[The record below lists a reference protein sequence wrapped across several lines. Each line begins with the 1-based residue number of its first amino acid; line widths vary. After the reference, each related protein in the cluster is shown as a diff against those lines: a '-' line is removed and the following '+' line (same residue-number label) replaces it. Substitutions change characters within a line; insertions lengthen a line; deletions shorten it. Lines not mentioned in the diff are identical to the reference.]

1 MVPSNWRLLDQP
13 DQMSSQRLQEQL
25 HLNPVTA
32 GFLVQNGIKDVK
44 EARAFLHPDFQSIHD
59 PSEFFDMEKAVDRI
73 QEAVFT
79 AEPIL
84 VYGDY
89 DVDGITSTAIMVETL
104 TSLGAEVTPYIPNR
118 FEDGYGPN
126 LTTYQRLVEETG
138 ASLIITVDNGVS
150 GHEAIAWAQG
160 AGVDVVVTDHH
171 ALPETLPDAYAI
183 IHPRHPDGSYPFSDL
198 SGAGVAFKF
207 AQAILAD
214 GQPAESL
221 KDLPV
226 EFLDLVAMGA
236 VADVV
241 SLTDENRAFV
251 TWGLKQIEENPRPG
265 LAALLKSAKHAKGQA
280 ILAETIGFK
289 IAPRLNAIGR
299 LADGQLGLELLLTK
313 DSERAK
319 AIAKEVEQL
328 NDERRT
334 LVDTVFDQA
343 IEQALDPKNQKT
355 NILLIAGQD
364 WHQGILG
371 IVAAR
376 LAELVKK
383 PVVVLSLVDGVYK
396 GSGRSFGDFDLHAF
410 LQAYADYFTSFGGHA
425 GALGVSMT
433 PDELP
438 VVQNLVQQD
447 GANLQFADQKLA
459 VNLVVQPRI
468 LTPDF
473 YQQLALLEPFGQGNP
488 QPVIAVEDVPLES
501 VQSMGALNQHLKLN
515 IRGGRGFVEAL
526 AFNQPDLVKEAQEK
540 TQATLAGKVGVNTF
554 AGKTRLQLML
564 EDLAFVEVEQNQ
576 PTSMEPVVRQVKK
589 QVVQTAQTAQAA
601 VKNSST
607 TLAQAIGQTSS
618 QDFARLYKY
627 LYGHQ
632 NLDIIGHLE
641 VVLSELSMQE
651 KQFKL
656 MIQVF
661 LDLGFVK
668 MNAGTILCLPSTS
681 KKPLANSVTYQRY
694 FAG

>member
-13 DQMSSQRLQEQL
+13 DQTSSQWLQEQL

-44 EARAFLHPDFQSIHD
+44 EAQAFLHPDFQSIHD
-59 PSEFFDMEKAVDRI
+59 PNEFFDMEKAVERI

-126 LTTYQRLVEETG
+126 LKTYQRLVEETG
-138 ASLIITVDNGVS
+138 ASLIITVDNGVG

-160 AGVDVVVTDHH
+160 AGIDVVVTDHH
-171 ALPETLPDAYAI
+171 ALPETLPEAYAI
-183 IHPRHPDGSYPFSDL
+183 IHPRHPEGNYPFTDL
-198 SGAGVAFKF
+198 SGAGVAFKV

-221 KDLPV
+221 EDLPV

-299 LADGQLGLELLLTK
+299 LTNGQLGLELLLTK
-313 DSERAK
+313 DPDRAK

-328 NDERRT
+328 NDQRRT

-343 IEQALDPKNQKT
+343 KEQALDKKNQQN

-383 PVVVLSLVDGVYK
+383 PVVVLALVDGVYK

-410 LQAYADYFTSFGGHA
+410 LQAYSDHFTSFGGHA
-425 GALGVSMT
+425 GALGVSMVL
-433 PDELP
+433 DELP
-438 VVQNLVQQD
+438 VVQSLVQQD
-447 GANLQFADQKLA
+447 GADLQFADQKLA
-459 VNLVVQPRI
+459 VNLVVQPRL

-515 IRGGRGFVEAL
+515 FRGGRGLVEAL
-526 AFNQPDLVKEAQEK
+526 AFNQPELVKEAQEK
-540 TQATLAGKVGVNTF
+540 RQATLAGKVGVNTF

-564 EDLAFVEVEQNQ
+564 EDLAFVATEQGQ
-576 PTSMEPVVRQVKK
+576 PTPMGPAVRQVNK
-589 QVVQTAQTAQAA
+589 QVAQTAQTAQAT
-601 VKNSST
+601 VKNSSK
-607 TLAQAIGQTSS
+607 TLAQVIGQTNS